1 MFNLKKGIVRFLP
14 ALKGQANRVSSDVIM
29 NNLINYFG
37 YKKSDFY
44 DDGEDIICINYED
57 CELPTWDV
65 YNDKTNNYEGE

>member
-1 MFNLKKGIVRFLP
+1 MKHTYKQAKK
-14 ALKGQANRVSSDVIM
+14 AM

-37 YKKSDFY
+37 YRKSDFY

-65 YNDKTNNYEGE
+65 YNALL

>member
-1 MFNLKKGIVRFLP
+1 MKHTYK
-14 ALKGQANRVSSDVIM
+14 QARKAM

-65 YNDKTNNYEGE
+65 YKDKMSKDDEK